1 MGFGSVRASLSAV
14 KLGVSGRRS
23 SRIRVLVRCAHPTF
37 FLERKKPAFG
47 RLLGWHEARRIPEAF
62 HLNQRKYIA
71 CTLWV
76 HVGYILR
83 RGKVFFWRWAC
94 LGAAC
99 AAAWAR
105 GEDLAFMGRRQGIKR
120 LIHNLVFP
128 SAPLF
133 RQHKPNSLFPGFKI
147 HRIPADQGCESL
159 LDRFGWEFS
168 SFDKLGNG

>member
-1 MGFGSVRASLSAV
+1 MRT
-14 KLGVSGRRS
+14 
-23 SRIRVLVRCAHPTF
+23 SRV

-47 RLLGWHEARRIPEAF
+47 RLLGWYEARRIPEAF

-76 HVGYILR
+76 HGGYILR
-83 RGKVFFWRWAC
+83 RGKVFFGVGVFGGG
-94 LGAAC
+94 LGAA
-99 AAAWAR
+99 WGR

-147 HRIPADQGCESL
+147 HRIPTNQGCEGL
-159 LDRFGWEFS
+159 FDRFGWEFG
-168 SFDKLGNG
+168 SFDELGNG